1 MDVNESKQLTEQ
13 ILNGDHVA
21 FKTLI
26 EKTQRLVNHIVFKM
40 ITNPTEQEDICQE
53 VFIKVYQNLGRF
65 QHNCRLS
72 TWIGR
77 IAYNH
82 CLNMLEK
89 KKVPLFSDISDSD
102 ETLDSLP
109 GEYLSPADFTESNDV
124 FRRVRSEIDLLPAHY
139 RTALTLYHL
148 DEMTY
153 DEIGKVLRVP
163 GGTVKSYLFRGRRL
177 LRERLLLKY
186 EREELCA

>member
-1 MDVNESKQLTEQ
+1 MDVIESKKLTEQ
-13 ILNGDHVA
+13 ILSGDQAA
-21 FKTLI
+21 FKTLV
-26 EKTQRLVNHIVFKM
+26 EKTARLVNHIVYKM
-40 ITNPTEQEDICQE
+40 IANRTEQEDVCQE
-53 VFIKVYQNLGRF
+53 VFIKVYQNLDRF

-77 IAYNH
+77 ITYNH
-82 CLNMLEK
+82 CLNILQK
-89 KKVPLFSDISDSD
+89 RKTVLFSDISGPD

-109 GEYLSPADFTESNDV
+109 GDYLSPADFTESNDL
-124 FRRVRSEIDLLPAHY
+124 FRRVKSEIDLLPAHY

-148 DEMTY
+148 DELTY
-153 DEIGKVLRVP
+153 DEIGKILKVP